1 MGKELFDNI
10 PSKVSDLLSDVKNGR
25 IGLPDLQRPFVWK
38 DNKVRELLDS
48 MMKGYPIGYIMLW
61 SSPDD
66 YENTGHIGKNEKV
79 YKRPDDLVIDGQ
91 QRLTALLAAMYG
103 VTIKARYVRAG
114 ADELFCGYVPFSWSE
129 KYGTVLPLNRREV
142 LNYNVQIGSF
152 SELEILA
159 NMVQK
164 YQKPVHL
171 AFNSLYYRPEQYEEI
186 TQIIQQCRSIG
197 FDSYILA
204 DPALLVYLRKEKIDC
219 EVHLSGDLGTVNS
232 AMTEVFAK
240 EYPKRIIFQ
249 RKNTISEMRAVIRH
263 ITAQKEAARKEW
275 TYPTEFEAF
284 ALNELC
290 QFSGAFCNS
299 LHCDEMGYLCR
310 VPYWKKPM
318 SLSESKLEKQEKNR
332 PGENISISE
341 WDSASELT
349 NPVSEDGYLCGA
361 TGCGLCTLKQL
372 SDAGITHLKLVGRGN
387 YTDFMERDI
396 RNLRRTLEILEDSS
410 TEEEYIRAMKAEL
423 FPNGCSHMCYAR

>member
-1 MGKELFDNI
+1 MKI
-10 PSKVSDLLSDVKNGR
+10 TS
-25 IGLPDLQRPFVWK
+25 GLG
-38 DNKVRELLDS
+38 S
-48 MMKGYPIGYIMLW
+48 I
-61 SSPDD
+61 DD
-66 YENTGHIGKNEKV
+66 Y
-79 YKRPDDLVIDGQ
+79 P
-91 QRLTALLAAMYG
+91 
-103 VTIKARYVRAG
+103 RYVRAG

-171 AFNSLYYRPEQYEEI
+171 TFNSLYYRPEQYEEI
-186 TQIIQQCRSIG
+186 AQLIQQCRSIG

-204 DPALLVYLRKEKIDC
+204 DPALLVYLRKEKINC

-341 WDSASELT
+341 WDSASELM

>member
-1 MGKELFDNI
+1 MKI
-10 PSKVSDLLSDVKNGR
+10 TS
-25 IGLPDLQRPFVWK
+25 GLG
-38 DNKVRELLDS
+38 S
-48 MMKGYPIGYIMLW
+48 I
-61 SSPDD
+61 DD
-66 YENTGHIGKNEKV
+66 Y
-79 YKRPDDLVIDGQ
+79 P
-91 QRLTALLAAMYG
+91 
-103 VTIKARYVRAG
+103 RYVRAG

-186 TQIIQQCRSIG
+186 AQIIQQCRSIG

-284 ALNELC
+284 ALNDLC

-341 WDSASELT
+341 WDSASELM

>member
-1 MGKELFDNI
+1 MKI
-10 PSKVSDLLSDVKNGR
+10 TS
-25 IGLPDLQRPFVWK
+25 GLG
-38 DNKVRELLDS
+38 S
-48 MMKGYPIGYIMLW
+48 I
-61 SSPDD
+61 DD
-66 YENTGHIGKNEKV
+66 Y
-79 YKRPDDLVIDGQ
+79 P
-91 QRLTALLAAMYG
+91 
-103 VTIKARYVRAG
+103 RYVRAG

-171 AFNSLYYRPEQYEEI
+171 TFNSLYYRPEQYEEI
-186 TQIIQQCRSIG
+186 ARIIQQCRSIG
-197 FDSYILA
+197 FESYILA

-249 RKNTISEMRAVIRH
+249 RKNTISEMCAVIRH

-318 SLSESKLEKQEKNR
+318 SFSESKLEKQEKNR

-341 WDSASELT
+341 WDSASELM

-361 TGCGLCTLKQL
+361 TGCGLCTLKRL

-423 FPNGCSHMCYAR
+423 FPNGCSHMCYVR

>member
-1 MGKELFDNI
+1 MKI
-10 PSKVSDLLSDVKNGR
+10 TA
-25 IGLPDLQRPFVWK
+25 GLG
-38 DNKVRELLDS
+38 S
-48 MMKGYPIGYIMLW
+48 I
-61 SSPDD
+61 DD
-66 YENTGHIGKNEKV
+66 Y
-79 YKRPDDLVIDGQ
+79 P
-91 QRLTALLAAMYG
+91 
-103 VTIKARYVRAG
+103 RYVRAG

-171 AFNSLYYRPEQYEEI
+171 AFNSLYYRQEQYEEI

-318 SLSESKLEKQEKNR
+318 SFSESKLEKQEKNR

-341 WDSASELT
+341 WDSASELM

-423 FPNGCSHMCYAR
+423 FPNGCSHMCYVR

>member
-1 MGKELFDNI
+1 MKI
-10 PSKVSDLLSDVKNGR
+10 TS
-25 IGLPDLQRPFVWK
+25 GLG
-38 DNKVRELLDS
+38 S
-48 MMKGYPIGYIMLW
+48 I
-61 SSPDD
+61 DD
-66 YENTGHIGKNEKV
+66 Y
-79 YKRPDDLVIDGQ
+79 P
-91 QRLTALLAAMYG
+91 
-103 VTIKARYVRAG
+103 RYVRAG

-186 TQIIQQCRSIG
+186 AQIIQQCRSIG
-197 FDSYILA
+197 FESYILA

-341 WDSASELT
+341 WDSASELM

-361 TGCGLCTLKQL
+361 TGCGLCTLKRL

>member
-1 MGKELFDNI
+1 MKI
-10 PSKVSDLLSDVKNGR
+10 TS
-25 IGLPDLQRPFVWK
+25 GLG
-38 DNKVRELLDS
+38 S
-48 MMKGYPIGYIMLW
+48 I
-61 SSPDD
+61 DD
-66 YENTGHIGKNEKV
+66 Y
-79 YKRPDDLVIDGQ
+79 P
-91 QRLTALLAAMYG
+91 
-103 VTIKARYVRAG
+103 RYVRAG

-186 TQIIQQCRSIG
+186 AQIIQQCRSIG

-341 WDSASELT
+341 WDSASELM
-349 NPVSEDGYLCGA
+349 NPVSEDGYLCGT

>member
-1 MGKELFDNI
+1 MKI
-10 PSKVSDLLSDVKNGR
+10 TS
-25 IGLPDLQRPFVWK
+25 GLG
-38 DNKVRELLDS
+38 S
-48 MMKGYPIGYIMLW
+48 I
-61 SSPDD
+61 DD
-66 YENTGHIGKNEKV
+66 Y
-79 YKRPDDLVIDGQ
+79 P
-91 QRLTALLAAMYG
+91 
-103 VTIKARYVRAG
+103 RYVRAG

-171 AFNSLYYRPEQYEEI
+171 TFNSLYYRPEQYEEI
-186 TQIIQQCRSIG
+186 ARIIQQCRSIG
-197 FDSYILA
+197 FESYILA

-249 RKNTISEMRAVIRH
+249 RKNTISEMCAVIRH

-318 SLSESKLEKQEKNR
+318 SFSESKLEKQEKNR

-361 TGCGLCTLKQL
+361 TGCGLCTLAFRCRNH
-372 SDAGITHLKLVGRGN
+372 SSEAGRPGKL
-387 YTDFMERDI
+387 Y
-396 RNLRRTLEILEDSS
+396 
-410 TEEEYIRAMKAEL
+410 
-423 FPNGCSHMCYAR
+423 

>member
-1 MGKELFDNI
+1 MKI
-10 PSKVSDLLSDVKNGR
+10 TA
-25 IGLPDLQRPFVWK
+25 GLG
-38 DNKVRELLDS
+38 S
-48 MMKGYPIGYIMLW
+48 I
-61 SSPDD
+61 DD
-66 YENTGHIGKNEKV
+66 Y
-79 YKRPDDLVIDGQ
+79 P
-91 QRLTALLAAMYG
+91 
-103 VTIKARYVRAG
+103 RYVRAG

-171 AFNSLYYRPEQYEEI
+171 TFNSLYYRPEQYEEI
-186 TQIIQQCRSIG
+186 ARIIQQCRSIG
-197 FDSYILA
+197 FESYILA

-318 SLSESKLEKQEKNR
+318 SFSESKLEKQEKNR

-341 WDSASELT
+341 WDSASELM

-361 TGCGLCTLKQL
+361 TGCGLCTLKRL

>member
-1 MGKELFDNI
+1 MKI
-10 PSKVSDLLSDVKNGR
+10 TS
-25 IGLPDLQRPFVWK
+25 GLG
-38 DNKVRELLDS
+38 S
-48 MMKGYPIGYIMLW
+48 I
-61 SSPDD
+61 DD
-66 YENTGHIGKNEKV
+66 Y
-79 YKRPDDLVIDGQ
+79 P
-91 QRLTALLAAMYG
+91 
-103 VTIKARYVRAG
+103 RYVRAG

-186 TQIIQQCRSIG
+186 AQIIQQCRSIG

-341 WDSASELT
+341 WDSASELM

-396 RNLRRTLEILEDSS
+396 RNLRRTLEILADSS

>member
-1 MGKELFDNI
+1 MKI
-10 PSKVSDLLSDVKNGR
+10 TS
-25 IGLPDLQRPFVWK
+25 GLG
-38 DNKVRELLDS
+38 S
-48 MMKGYPIGYIMLW
+48 I
-61 SSPDD
+61 DD
-66 YENTGHIGKNEKV
+66 Y
-79 YKRPDDLVIDGQ
+79 P
-91 QRLTALLAAMYG
+91 
-103 VTIKARYVRAG
+103 RYVRAG

-186 TQIIQQCRSIG
+186 AQIIQQCRSIG
-197 FDSYILA
+197 FESYILA

-249 RKNTISEMRAVIRH
+249 RKNTISEMCAVIRH

-341 WDSASELT
+341 WDSASELM

>member
-1 MGKELFDNI
+1 MKI
-10 PSKVSDLLSDVKNGR
+10 TS
-25 IGLPDLQRPFVWK
+25 GLG
-38 DNKVRELLDS
+38 S
-48 MMKGYPIGYIMLW
+48 I
-61 SSPDD
+61 DD
-66 YENTGHIGKNEKV
+66 Y
-79 YKRPDDLVIDGQ
+79 P
-91 QRLTALLAAMYG
+91 
-103 VTIKARYVRAG
+103 RYVRAG

-341 WDSASELT
+341 WDSASELM

-423 FPNGCSHMCYAR
+423 FPNGCSHMCYVR

>member
-1 MGKELFDNI
+1 MKI
-10 PSKVSDLLSDVKNGR
+10 TA
-25 IGLPDLQRPFVWK
+25 GLG
-38 DNKVRELLDS
+38 S
-48 MMKGYPIGYIMLW
+48 I
-61 SSPDD
+61 DD
-66 YENTGHIGKNEKV
+66 Y
-79 YKRPDDLVIDGQ
+79 P
-91 QRLTALLAAMYG
+91 
-103 VTIKARYVRAG
+103 RYVRAG

-186 TQIIQQCRSIG
+186 AQIIQQCRSIG
-197 FDSYILA
+197 FESYILA

-349 NPVSEDGYLCGA
+349 NPVSEDGSLCGA

-423 FPNGCSHMCYAR
+423 FPNGCRHMCYAR

>member
-1 MGKELFDNI
+1 MKI
-10 PSKVSDLLSDVKNGR
+10 TS
-25 IGLPDLQRPFVWK
+25 GLG
-38 DNKVRELLDS
+38 S
-48 MMKGYPIGYIMLW
+48 I
-61 SSPDD
+61 DD
-66 YENTGHIGKNEKV
+66 Y
-79 YKRPDDLVIDGQ
+79 P
-91 QRLTALLAAMYG
+91 
-103 VTIKARYVRAG
+103 RYVRAG

-159 NMVQK
+159 DMVQK

-318 SLSESKLEKQEKNR
+318 SFSESKLEKQEKNR

-341 WDSASELT
+341 WDSASELM

-423 FPNGCSHMCYAR
+423 FPNGCSHMCYVR

>member
-1 MGKELFDNI
+1 MKI
-10 PSKVSDLLSDVKNGR
+10 TS
-25 IGLPDLQRPFVWK
+25 GLG
-38 DNKVRELLDS
+38 S
-48 MMKGYPIGYIMLW
+48 I
-61 SSPDD
+61 DD
-66 YENTGHIGKNEKV
+66 Y
-79 YKRPDDLVIDGQ
+79 P
-91 QRLTALLAAMYG
+91 
-103 VTIKARYVRAG
+103 RYVRAG

-171 AFNSLYYRPEQYEEI
+171 TFNSLYYRPEQYEEI
-186 TQIIQQCRSIG
+186 ARIIQQCRSIG
-197 FDSYILA
+197 FESYILA

-249 RKNTISEMRAVIRH
+249 RKNTISEMCAVIRH

-318 SLSESKLEKQEKNR
+318 SFSESKLEKQEKNR

-361 TGCGLCTLKQL
+361 TGCGLCTLK
-372 SDAGITHLKLVGRGN
+372 R
-387 YTDFMERDI
+387 
-396 RNLRRTLEILEDSS
+396 
-410 TEEEYIRAMKAEL
+410 
-423 FPNGCSHMCYAR
+423 FPMPESLI

>member
-1 MGKELFDNI
+1 MKI
-10 PSKVSDLLSDVKNGR
+10 TS
-25 IGLPDLQRPFVWK
+25 GLG
-38 DNKVRELLDS
+38 S
-48 MMKGYPIGYIMLW
+48 I
-61 SSPDD
+61 DD
-66 YENTGHIGKNEKV
+66 Y
-79 YKRPDDLVIDGQ
+79 P
-91 QRLTALLAAMYG
+91 
-103 VTIKARYVRAG
+103 RYVRAG

-129 KYGTVLPLNRREV
+129 KYGTALPLNRREV

-171 AFNSLYYRPEQYEEI
+171 AFNSLYYRQEQYEEI

-318 SLSESKLEKQEKNR
+318 SFSESKLEKQEKNR

-341 WDSASELT
+341 WDSASELM

-423 FPNGCSHMCYAR
+423 FPNGCSHMCYVR

>member
-1 MGKELFDNI
+1 MKI
-10 PSKVSDLLSDVKNGR
+10 TS
-25 IGLPDLQRPFVWK
+25 GLG
-38 DNKVRELLDS
+38 S
-48 MMKGYPIGYIMLW
+48 I
-61 SSPDD
+61 DD
-66 YENTGHIGKNEKV
+66 Y
-79 YKRPDDLVIDGQ
+79 P
-91 QRLTALLAAMYG
+91 
-103 VTIKARYVRAG
+103 RYVRAG

-171 AFNSLYYRPEQYEEI
+171 AFNSLYYRQEQYEEI

-240 EYPKRIIFQ
+240 EDPKRIIFQ

-318 SLSESKLEKQEKNR
+318 SFSESKLEKQEKNR

-341 WDSASELT
+341 WDSASELM

>member
-1 MGKELFDNI
+1 MKI
-10 PSKVSDLLSDVKNGR
+10 TA
-25 IGLPDLQRPFVWK
+25 GLG
-38 DNKVRELLDS
+38 S
-48 MMKGYPIGYIMLW
+48 I
-61 SSPDD
+61 DD
-66 YENTGHIGKNEKV
+66 Y
-79 YKRPDDLVIDGQ
+79 P
-91 QRLTALLAAMYG
+91 
-103 VTIKARYVRAG
+103 RYVRAG

-171 AFNSLYYRPEQYEEI
+171 TFNSLYYRPEQYEEI

-318 SLSESKLEKQEKNR
+318 SFSESKLEKQEKNR

-349 NPVSEDGYLCGA
+349 NPVSEDGYLCCA
-361 TGCGLCTLKQL
+361 TGCGLCTLKRL

>member
-1 MGKELFDNI
+1 MKI
-10 PSKVSDLLSDVKNGR
+10 TA
-25 IGLPDLQRPFVWK
+25 GLG
-38 DNKVRELLDS
+38 S
-48 MMKGYPIGYIMLW
+48 I
-61 SSPDD
+61 DD
-66 YENTGHIGKNEKV
+66 Y
-79 YKRPDDLVIDGQ
+79 P
-91 QRLTALLAAMYG
+91 
-103 VTIKARYVRAG
+103 RYVRAG

-171 AFNSLYYRPEQYEEI
+171 TFNSLYYRPEQYEEI

-310 VPYWKKPM
+310 VPYWRKPV
-318 SLSESKLEKQEKNR
+318 SFSESKLEKQEKNR

-341 WDSASELT
+341 WDSASELM

-423 FPNGCSHMCYAR
+423 FPNGCSHMCYVR

>member
-1 MGKELFDNI
+1 MKI
-10 PSKVSDLLSDVKNGR
+10 TA
-25 IGLPDLQRPFVWK
+25 GLG
-38 DNKVRELLDS
+38 S
-48 MMKGYPIGYIMLW
+48 I
-61 SSPDD
+61 DD
-66 YENTGHIGKNEKV
+66 Y
-79 YKRPDDLVIDGQ
+79 P
-91 QRLTALLAAMYG
+91 
-103 VTIKARYVRAG
+103 RYVRAG

-186 TQIIQQCRSIG
+186 AQIIQQCRSIG

-341 WDSASELT
+341 WDSASELM

>member
-1 MGKELFDNI
+1 MKI
-10 PSKVSDLLSDVKNGR
+10 TS
-25 IGLPDLQRPFVWK
+25 GLG
-38 DNKVRELLDS
+38 S
-48 MMKGYPIGYIMLW
+48 I
-61 SSPDD
+61 DD
-66 YENTGHIGKNEKV
+66 Y
-79 YKRPDDLVIDGQ
+79 P
-91 QRLTALLAAMYG
+91 
-103 VTIKARYVRAG
+103 RYVRAG

-186 TQIIQQCRSIG
+186 AQIIQQCRSIG

-341 WDSASELT
+341 WDSASELM

-361 TGCGLCTLKQL
+361 TGCGLCTLKRL

>member
-1 MGKELFDNI
+1 MKI
-10 PSKVSDLLSDVKNGR
+10 TS
-25 IGLPDLQRPFVWK
+25 GLG
-38 DNKVRELLDS
+38 S
-48 MMKGYPIGYIMLW
+48 I
-61 SSPDD
+61 DD
-66 YENTGHIGKNEKV
+66 Y
-79 YKRPDDLVIDGQ
+79 P
-91 QRLTALLAAMYG
+91 
-103 VTIKARYVRAG
+103 RYVRAG

-318 SLSESKLEKQEKNR
+318 SLSESKLEKQEKNH

-341 WDSASELT
+341 WDSALELT

>member
-1 MGKELFDNI
+1 MKI
-10 PSKVSDLLSDVKNGR
+10 TS
-25 IGLPDLQRPFVWK
+25 GLG
-38 DNKVRELLDS
+38 S
-48 MMKGYPIGYIMLW
+48 I
-61 SSPDD
+61 DD
-66 YENTGHIGKNEKV
+66 Y
-79 YKRPDDLVIDGQ
+79 P
-91 QRLTALLAAMYG
+91 
-103 VTIKARYVRAG
+103 RYVRAG

-186 TQIIQQCRSIG
+186 AQIIQQCRSIG

-204 DPALLVYLRKEKIDC
+204 DPALHVYLRKEKIDC

-341 WDSASELT
+341 WDSASELM

-423 FPNGCSHMCYAR
+423 IPNGCSHMCYAR

>member
-1 MGKELFDNI
+1 MKI
-10 PSKVSDLLSDVKNGR
+10 TS
-25 IGLPDLQRPFVWK
+25 GLG
-38 DNKVRELLDS
+38 S
-48 MMKGYPIGYIMLW
+48 I
-61 SSPDD
+61 DD
-66 YENTGHIGKNEKV
+66 Y
-79 YKRPDDLVIDGQ
+79 P
-91 QRLTALLAAMYG
+91 
-103 VTIKARYVRAG
+103 RYVRAG

-341 WDSASELT
+341 WDSASELA

>member
-1 MGKELFDNI
+1 MKI
-10 PSKVSDLLSDVKNGR
+10 TA
-25 IGLPDLQRPFVWK
+25 GLG
-38 DNKVRELLDS
+38 S
-48 MMKGYPIGYIMLW
+48 I
-61 SSPDD
+61 DD
-66 YENTGHIGKNEKV
+66 Y
-79 YKRPDDLVIDGQ
+79 P
-91 QRLTALLAAMYG
+91 
-103 VTIKARYVRAG
+103 RYVRAG

-171 AFNSLYYRPEQYEEI
+171 TFNSLYYRPEQYEEI
-186 TQIIQQCRSIG
+186 AQLIQQCRSIG

-204 DPALLVYLRKEKIDC
+204 DPALLVYLRKEKINC

-318 SLSESKLEKQEKNR
+318 SFSESKLEKQEKNR

-341 WDSASELT
+341 WDSASELM
-349 NPVSEDGYLCGA
+349 NPVSEDGYLCGT

>member
-1 MGKELFDNI
+1 MKI
-10 PSKVSDLLSDVKNGR
+10 TS
-25 IGLPDLQRPFVWK
+25 GLG
-38 DNKVRELLDS
+38 S
-48 MMKGYPIGYIMLW
+48 I
-61 SSPDD
+61 DD
-66 YENTGHIGKNEKV
+66 Y
-79 YKRPDDLVIDGQ
+79 P
-91 QRLTALLAAMYG
+91 
-103 VTIKARYVRAG
+103 RYVRAG

-171 AFNSLYYRPEQYEEI
+171 AFNSLYYRQEQYEEI

-318 SLSESKLEKQEKNR
+318 SFSESKLEKQEQNR

-341 WDSASELT
+341 WDSASELM

-423 FPNGCSHMCYAR
+423 FPNGCSHMCYVR

>member
-1 MGKELFDNI
+1 MKI
-10 PSKVSDLLSDVKNGR
+10 TS
-25 IGLPDLQRPFVWK
+25 GLG
-38 DNKVRELLDS
+38 S
-48 MMKGYPIGYIMLW
+48 I
-61 SSPDD
+61 DD
-66 YENTGHIGKNEKV
+66 Y
-79 YKRPDDLVIDGQ
+79 P
-91 QRLTALLAAMYG
+91 
-103 VTIKARYVRAG
+103 RYVRAG

-186 TQIIQQCRSIG
+186 AQIIQQCRSIG

-204 DPALLVYLRKEKIDC
+204 NPALLVYLRKEKIDC

-341 WDSASELT
+341 WDSASELM

>member
-1 MGKELFDNI
+1 MKI
-10 PSKVSDLLSDVKNGR
+10 TS
-25 IGLPDLQRPFVWK
+25 GLG
-38 DNKVRELLDS
+38 S
-48 MMKGYPIGYIMLW
+48 I
-61 SSPDD
+61 DD
-66 YENTGHIGKNEKV
+66 Y
-79 YKRPDDLVIDGQ
+79 P
-91 QRLTALLAAMYG
+91 
-103 VTIKARYVRAG
+103 RYVRAG

-318 SLSESKLEKQEKNR
+318 SLSESKLEKQEKNH

-349 NPVSEDGYLCGA
+349 NPVSGDGYLCGA

>member
-1 MGKELFDNI
+1 MKI
-10 PSKVSDLLSDVKNGR
+10 TS
-25 IGLPDLQRPFVWK
+25 GLG
-38 DNKVRELLDS
+38 S
-48 MMKGYPIGYIMLW
+48 I
-61 SSPDD
+61 DD
-66 YENTGHIGKNEKV
+66 Y
-79 YKRPDDLVIDGQ
+79 P
-91 QRLTALLAAMYG
+91 
-103 VTIKARYVRAG
+103 RYVRAG

-171 AFNSLYYRPEQYEEI
+171 TFNSLYYRPEQYEEI
-186 TQIIQQCRSIG
+186 ARIIQQCRSIG
-197 FDSYILA
+197 FESYILA

-249 RKNTISEMRAVIRH
+249 RKNTISEMRAVIQH
-263 ITAQKEAARKEW
+263 ITAQKEATRKEW

-310 VPYWKKPM
+310 VPYWKKPV

-341 WDSASELT
+341 WDSASELM

-423 FPNGCSHMCYAR
+423 FPNGCSHMCYVR

>member
-1 MGKELFDNI
+1 MKI
-10 PSKVSDLLSDVKNGR
+10 TS
-25 IGLPDLQRPFVWK
+25 GLG
-38 DNKVRELLDS
+38 S
-48 MMKGYPIGYIMLW
+48 I
-61 SSPDD
+61 DD
-66 YENTGHIGKNEKV
+66 Y
-79 YKRPDDLVIDGQ
+79 P
-91 QRLTALLAAMYG
+91 
-103 VTIKARYVRAG
+103 RYVRAG

-341 WDSASELT
+341 WDSASELM

>member
-1 MGKELFDNI
+1 
-10 PSKVSDLLSDVKNGR
+10 
-25 IGLPDLQRPFVWK
+25 
-38 DNKVRELLDS
+38 
-48 MMKGYPIGYIMLW
+48 
-61 SSPDD
+61 
-66 YENTGHIGKNEKV
+66 
-79 YKRPDDLVIDGQ
+79 
-91 QRLTALLAAMYG
+91 
-103 VTIKARYVRAG
+103 
-114 ADELFCGYVPFSWSE
+114 
-129 KYGTVLPLNRREV
+129 
-142 LNYNVQIGSF
+142 
-152 SELEILA
+152 
-159 NMVQK
+159 MVQK

-341 WDSASELT
+341 WDSASELM

>member
-1 MGKELFDNI
+1 MKI
-10 PSKVSDLLSDVKNGR
+10 TS
-25 IGLPDLQRPFVWK
+25 GLG
-38 DNKVRELLDS
+38 S
-48 MMKGYPIGYIMLW
+48 I
-61 SSPDD
+61 DD
-66 YENTGHIGKNEKV
+66 Y
-79 YKRPDDLVIDGQ
+79 P
-91 QRLTALLAAMYG
+91 
-103 VTIKARYVRAG
+103 RYVRAG

-341 WDSASELT
+341 WDSASELM
-349 NPVSEDGYLCGA
+349 NPVSEDGYLCGT

>member
-1 MGKELFDNI
+1 MKI
-10 PSKVSDLLSDVKNGR
+10 TS
-25 IGLPDLQRPFVWK
+25 GLG
-38 DNKVRELLDS
+38 S
-48 MMKGYPIGYIMLW
+48 I
-61 SSPDD
+61 DD
-66 YENTGHIGKNEKV
+66 Y
-79 YKRPDDLVIDGQ
+79 P
-91 QRLTALLAAMYG
+91 
-103 VTIKARYVRAG
+103 RYVRAG

-410 TEEEYIRAMKAEL
+410 TEEEYIQMDAVTCAMPDKICQFFL
-423 FPNGCSHMCYAR
+423 NLKR

>member
-1 MGKELFDNI
+1 MKI
-10 PSKVSDLLSDVKNGR
+10 TS
-25 IGLPDLQRPFVWK
+25 GLG
-38 DNKVRELLDS
+38 S
-48 MMKGYPIGYIMLW
+48 I
-61 SSPDD
+61 DD
-66 YENTGHIGKNEKV
+66 Y
-79 YKRPDDLVIDGQ
+79 P
-91 QRLTALLAAMYG
+91 
-103 VTIKARYVRAG
+103 RYVRAG

-232 AMTEVFAK
+232 AMTEVFVK

-318 SLSESKLEKQEKNR
+318 SFSESKLEKQEKNR

-341 WDSASELT
+341 WDSPSELT

-423 FPNGCSHMCYAR
+423 FPNGCRHMCYAR

>member
-1 MGKELFDNI
+1 MKI
-10 PSKVSDLLSDVKNGR
+10 TS
-25 IGLPDLQRPFVWK
+25 GLG
-38 DNKVRELLDS
+38 S
-48 MMKGYPIGYIMLW
+48 I
-61 SSPDD
+61 DD
-66 YENTGHIGKNEKV
+66 Y
-79 YKRPDDLVIDGQ
+79 P
-91 QRLTALLAAMYG
+91 
-103 VTIKARYVRAG
+103 RYVRAG

-171 AFNSLYYRPEQYEEI
+171 AFNSLYYRQEQYEEI

-197 FDSYILA
+197 FESYILA

-318 SLSESKLEKQEKNR
+318 SFSESKLEKQEKNR

-341 WDSASELT
+341 WDSASELM

-423 FPNGCSHMCYAR
+423 FPNGCSHMCYVR

>member
-1 MGKELFDNI
+1 MKI
-10 PSKVSDLLSDVKNGR
+10 TS
-25 IGLPDLQRPFVWK
+25 GLG
-38 DNKVRELLDS
+38 S
-48 MMKGYPIGYIMLW
+48 I
-61 SSPDD
+61 DD
-66 YENTGHIGKNEKV
+66 Y
-79 YKRPDDLVIDGQ
+79 P
-91 QRLTALLAAMYG
+91 
-103 VTIKARYVRAG
+103 RYVRAG

-186 TQIIQQCRSIG
+186 ARIIQQCRSIG
-197 FDSYILA
+197 FESYILA

-249 RKNTISEMRAVIRH
+249 RKNTISEMRAVIQH
-263 ITAQKEAARKEW
+263 ITAQKEATRKEW

-310 VPYWKKPM
+310 VPYWKKPV

-349 NPVSEDGYLCGA
+349 NPVSEDGYFCGA

-372 SDAGITHLKLVGRGN
+372 SDVGITHLKLVGRGN